1 MLLCGLKHLLSG
13 SPECGNL
20 PNKILRLTG
29 ASGGRNLASTRYS
42 QP

>member
-13 SPECGNL
+13 SPECGSL

-29 ASGGRNLASTRYS
+29 ASGRHTLASIRYS